1 MASSYSINEQAW
13 LREPID
19 QGKAIWTDP
28 YFDEGGG
35 SIWMRTRSYPIFNST
50 SGSENDD
57 IVAVATTDI
66 RVEAPQT
73 SSSGT
78 TAIII
83 IIMLGV
89 VLLLW
94 FNNDKQKY
102 CIGENPKHHK
112 YGENVIIKGWLA
124 RESTVVERL
133 LNRRFAV
140 LTPSVFAT
148 FRKETDDAPSKVW
161 SVTKDVIVT
170 PVKGEEYHLRKPGTS
185 TFWAVASGAY
195 DKYKCGDFV

>member
-1 MASSYSINEQAW
+1 MNTSILVLIGIAIGVPWLARAEYSVPVVSDNDLASIASSLEIFADSLDTLTLSNKTALSEAIVAYLESQGPEYFGSTVTVLNTNGTAAYSPYVYHDDADNLIQTDDLMAPSYSINEQAW

-50 SGSENDD
+50 SGSEDDD

-94 FNNDKQKY
+94 
-102 CIGENPKHHK
+102 
-112 YGENVIIKGWLA
+112 L
-124 RESTVVERL
+124 
-133 LNRRFAV
+133 
-140 LTPSVFAT
+140 
-148 FRKETDDAPSKVW
+148 
-161 SVTKDVIVT
+161 
-170 PVKGEEYHLRKPGTS
+170 
-185 TFWAVASGAY
+185 
-195 DKYKCGDFV
+195 

>member
-1 MASSYSINEQAW
+1 MNTSILVLIGIAIGVSWLARAEYSVPVVSDNDLASIASSLEIFADSLDTLTLSNKTALSEAIVAYLESHGPEYFGSTVTVLNKNGTAAYSPYVYHDDADNLIQTDDLMAPSYSINEQAW

-94 FNNDKQKY
+94 
-102 CIGENPKHHK
+102 
-112 YGENVIIKGWLA
+112 L
-124 RESTVVERL
+124 
-133 LNRRFAV
+133 
-140 LTPSVFAT
+140 
-148 FRKETDDAPSKVW
+148 
-161 SVTKDVIVT
+161 
-170 PVKGEEYHLRKPGTS
+170 
-185 TFWAVASGAY
+185 
-195 DKYKCGDFV
+195 

>member
-1 MASSYSINEQAW
+1 MNTSILVLIVAIGVPWLARAEYSVPVVSDNDLASIASSLEIFADSLDSLSNKTALSEAIVAYLESHGPEYFGSTVTVLNKNGTAAYSPYVYHDDADNLIQTDDLMAPSYSINEQAW

-50 SGSENDD
+50 SGSEDD

-73 SSSGT
+73 TSSGT
-78 TAIII
+78 TAT

-94 FNNDKQKY
+94 
-102 CIGENPKHHK
+102 
-112 YGENVIIKGWLA
+112 L
-124 RESTVVERL
+124 
-133 LNRRFAV
+133 
-140 LTPSVFAT
+140 
-148 FRKETDDAPSKVW
+148 
-161 SVTKDVIVT
+161 
-170 PVKGEEYHLRKPGTS
+170 
-185 TFWAVASGAY
+185 
-195 DKYKCGDFV
+195 

>member
-1 MASSYSINEQAW
+1 MNASILVLIGIAIGVPWLARAEYSVPIVSDNDLASIASSLAIFADSLDALTLSNKTALSEAIVAYLESHGPEYFGSTVTVLNKNGTAAYSPYVYHDDADNLIQTDDLMAPSYSINEQAW

-50 SGSENDD
+50 SASENDD

-73 SSSGT
+73 TSSGT

-94 FNNDKQKY
+94 
-102 CIGENPKHHK
+102 
-112 YGENVIIKGWLA
+112 L
-124 RESTVVERL
+124 
-133 LNRRFAV
+133 
-140 LTPSVFAT
+140 
-148 FRKETDDAPSKVW
+148 
-161 SVTKDVIVT
+161 
-170 PVKGEEYHLRKPGTS
+170 
-185 TFWAVASGAY
+185 
-195 DKYKCGDFV
+195 